1 MDDMSDVV
9 EDMFTDFYTVTR
21 RSPSAYVLGKLQPS
35 TTSTLTISACV
46 QPIAGID
53 LQRLPEGMRV
63 DGALSLWT
71 TTPLFTKGPAQDP
84 DFVAVEGETFEVAT
98 VEPWGMVGNYYKA
111 ILQRMG
117 H

>member
-1 MDDMSDVV
+1 MSDVV
-9 EDMFTDFYTVTR
+9 EDMFTDTYTVTR
-21 RSPSAYVLGKLQPS
+21 RSPSAYVAGRLQPA
-35 TTSTLTISACV
+35 TTSALTISACV

-71 TTPLFTKGPAQDP
+71 TTPLFTKGPLQDP
-84 DFVAVEGETFEVAT
+84 DFVDVEGETFEVAT

>member
-9 EDMFTDFYTVTR
+9 EDMFTDTYTVTR
-21 RSPSAYVLGKLQPS
+21 RSPSAYVAGRLQAS
-35 TTSTLTISACV
+35 TTSTFTISACV

-63 DGALSLWT
+63 EEGRSVWSAATLL
-71 TTPLFTKGPAQDP
+71 TKGPAQDP
-84 DFVAVEGETFEVAT
+84 DFIEIDGDTYEVVSSEA
-98 VEPWGMVGNYYKA
+98 WQAAGNYCKA
-111 ILQRMG
+111 IVQRLG

>member
-9 EDMFTDFYTVTR
+9 ESMFTDFYTVTR
-21 RSPSAYVLGKLQPS
+21 RSPSAYVAGRLQPA

-53 LQRLPEGMRV
+53 LQRLPEGMRI

-71 TTPLFTKGPAQDP
+71 TTPLFTKGAAQDP
-84 DFVAVEGETFEVAT
+84 DQMVVEGETFEVAT
-98 VEPWGMVGNYYKA
+98 VEPWGVVGNYYKA
-111 ILQRMG
+111 VLQRMG